1 MLSLIFFRLAAVS
14 DYFTKKMNAT
24 LLQKDPLPNLVQLS
38 KMVGHFTLDI

>member
-1 MLSLIFFRLAAVS
+1 MS

-24 LLQKDPLPNLVQLS
+24 LLQKSLPNLVQLL